1 MVEHGVKRR
10 PVVRQDRLVG
20 MITRSDLVRA
30 FARSD
35 GDLEQEIED
44 VLHRLWIEPG
54 SVTVS
59 VRDGEARLSGVWIQP
74 STWSC
79 SFALPSVSPESCA
92 SSTG

>member
-1 MVEHGVKRR
+1 
-10 PVVRQDRLVG
+10 

-54 SVTVS
+54 SVIVS
-59 VRDGEARLSGVWIQP
+59 VRDGEARSGVVDSALDVELLVRAAERVPGVLRVQHGLTP
-74 STWSC
+74 S
-79 SFALPSVSPESCA
+79 ER
-92 SSTG
+92 